1 MRALA
6 ARLMPPA
13 PGRHIASVDHSTTG
27 LARTDQRACAS
38 RCAGL
43 RATRAANAGAAVVG
57 GEPATLRWA
66 LAWVALVLGL
76 IGVVVPGLPTT
87 PLVLLAA
94 FAATRGS
101 LRLDA

>member
-1 MRALA
+1 MMRALLEGT
-6 ARLMPPA
+6 ARALITRPPASHEPIGEHAQADAQGCAPPA
-13 PGRHIASVDHSTTG
+13 PPT
-27 LARTDQRACAS
+27 LARRLSAAS
-38 RCAGL
+38 R
-43 RATRAANAGAAVVG
+43 R
-57 GEPATLRWA
+57 TLWWA

-76 IGVVVPGLPTT
+76 IGVAVPGLPTT